1 MWLQN
6 GSELD
11 VRYNVAKVLL
21 GARVQDEVDGFD
33 VVLIDAPPRLTTGT
47 IGALTASTHL
57 LVPTILDPLSAETVR
72 SFLRQS
78 WKLRG
83 KLNPGLE
90 LAGVVGTMT
99 PARPLERDLGTP
111 EQAAL
116 AIVKWGTKEWH
127 ANAHVFLADIQD
139 IASIKNC
146 AGRENPYFSSA
157 KAREMFDTL
166 GDELCGRISI

>member
-1 MWLQN
+1 MSEMVKGLAKAQLITSDYTLTECETRLMLMWLQN

-21 GARVQDEVDGFD
+21 GGRVQDEVDGFD

-57 LVPTILDPLSAETVR
+57 LVPTILDPLSAETIG

-78 WKLRG
+78 WALRG

-99 PARPLERDLGTP
+99 PARPLEKDLGTR

-116 AIVKWGTKEWH
+116 GIVKRGT
-127 ANAHVFLADIQD
+127 NTVSIAD
-139 IASIKNC
+139 
-146 AGRENPYFSSA
+146 
-157 KAREMFDTL
+157 
-166 GDELCGRISI
+166 